1 MALLPIQSFNLF
13 KLLFF
18 GIVRCLVISFL
29 HSNVLLLS
37 CHHLKNLEFYF
48 QAQFKL
54 RFDHFILYA
63 GRRRILLYCI
73 RVCYLIQFVLQ
84 DKNNEDLLPDFVVC
98 HIFIQFQFVLIQMNL
113 RLIHF
118 DGLADFIHLKYLLL
132 AHKCQ
137 SHEINLFI
145 ASDHHE

>member
-13 KLLFF
+13 KLLFS
-18 GIVRCLVISFL
+18 GIVRCLVIFFL
-29 HSNVLLLS
+29 HSNAVLS
-37 CHHLKNLEFYF
+37 SFHHLENLEFYF
-48 QAQFKL
+48 QAQLKL

-63 GRRRILLYCI
+63 GRKRILLYCI
-73 RVCYLIQFVLQ
+73 RVCYPIQFVLQ

-98 HIFIQFQFVLIQMNL
+98 HISIQFQFVLIQMNL

-118 DGLADFIHLKYLLL
+118 DDLADFIHLKCLLL